1 MKKKKKYYQYELQ
14 RRNSIMNYVNSIG
27 NTGFVTAPV
36 PGVFDTDY
44 QDSVDDLTQRETI
57 VKFSDGGIERYD
69 WTGTVT
75 YQNMVDAG
83 LLEFDPEGGKP
94 PVWKREITSIQFG
107 TGVTELRVGACVGS

>member
-1 MKKKKKYYQYELQ
+1 MTDQEKYYQYELQ

-27 NTGFVTAPV
+27 NMGSITAPV
-36 PGVFDTDY
+36 PGAFDAEY
-44 QDSVDDLTQRETI
+44 QDSVDDLTQSETI

-83 LLEFDPEGGKP
+83 LLEFDPEGEDP

-107 TGVTELRVGACVGS
+107 TGVTELRFGACVGS